1 MPRITAQHLARAIE
15 ALHTMTMERKTALA
29 DELFQQQPTLFGSF
43 LFLTRF
49 GVSFD
54 KMEFL
59 LECLFVCFLAMRESG
74 IKWPRITEDEL
85 DRQAAR
91 FSATV
96 TFADGLGPALTGQSL
111 AQCTTGHPEPHLLAY
126 VTTEMTQWLAKVRAE
141 ESDKYVML
149 AAMNIVNCIAHVPL
163 HAASR

>member
-15 ALHTMTMERKTALA
+15 TLRTMTMERKTALA
-29 DELFQQQPTLFGSF
+29 DDVFQQQPTLFGSF
-43 LFLTRF
+43 LVLTRF
-49 GVSFD
+49 GVSFE

-59 LECLFVCFLAMRESG
+59 LERLFVCFLAMRQSG
-74 IKWPRITEDEL
+74 IQWPRITEDEL
-85 DRQAAR
+85 DKQAAR

-96 TFADGLGPALTGQSL
+96 SFADGMGPALAGQSL
-111 AQCTTGHPEPHLLAY
+111 SEYTTGHPEPHLLAY
-126 VTTEMTQWLAKVRAE
+126 VTTEMTQWLATVQPE

-163 HAASR
+163 HVVSR